1 MTTTSMSANTLSPS
15 RTRGRTP
22 LHALRDARLWVR
34 DTPAP
39 RWEGDAGVKAVFAAY
54 VGGSVVV
61 WTVLG
66 MSVAALL
73 GQLITAA
80 TPG

>member
-1 MTTTSMSANTLSPS
+1 MTTTSMSANILSPS

>member
-1 MTTTSMSANTLSPS
+1 MTTTNMNMLSASSTPA
-15 RTRGRTP
+15 RTP
-22 LHALRDARLWVR
+22 LQALREARLWLR

-39 RWEGDAGVKAVFAAY
+39 RWEGDAGAKAVFAAY
-54 VGGSVVV
+54 VGGSVVL

-66 MSVAALL
+66 MSLAALL
-73 GQLITAA
+73 GQLLSAV